1 MEAGT
6 NSTRKHQDF
15 LMVHLGG
22 LNNKQAFALC
32 AGRALFSQ
40 GWGGCVPASAA
51 LSSESLQ
58 KCCRQ
63 RRAVSCGAAM
73 ARPH

>member
-15 LMVHLGG
+15 LMIHLGG
-22 LNNKQAFALC
+22 LNKKQAFALC

-40 GWGGCVPASAA
+40 GGGGCVPA
-51 LSSESLQ
+51 
-58 KCCRQ
+58 
-63 RRAVSCGAAM
+63 
-73 ARPH
+73 